1 MNETMDDPDLRSDE
15 TILVRTPGIYV
26 KSIPFEGILTNKR
39 IFLIDRAKKLLPPKE
54 ILLATIKDV
63 DPGENAIRDQTI
75 TLSVI
80 AKTGE
85 VRQMI
90 LTFSRQAGGNRI
102 KERNDWVRFLRERTS
117 SSFEQAIRRVVPGRE
132 STAKAE
138 EGPAPRIE
146 VVNSPVQQ
154 SSRPAL
160 QSSGKKEV
168 ENIQPLKRIT
178 GANGSH
184 EPIPITKRES
194 APPAEPVM
202 EEHELPA
209 FGLFCSRC
217 GNRLME
223 GSVFC
228 NRCGYQVARQATVA
242 ESASLTKAGL
252 TDTRPPGSV
261 REDLQ
266 YDQTPGEPEMR
277 IAADPIREAI
287 ERDDR
292 GLHIPSSPAATGVP
306 KKPPRATFFS
316 RIFGK
321 REKSLPLPK
330 KSQPAGGALPPR
342 KVPDSGRGSRFR
354 PGRRTILAVTAI
366 LVLVVVV
373 VLGVMFVLPM
383 VSSGSGFFSGT
394 SSSPATSSSGS
405 SSPTINPTIAP
416 SGTFVPVET
425 TPATIPAAGVYVH
438 INYLGS
444 WQGTYGMPSDPQK
457 TVDSGD
463 RLYEVLNATGTVQAS
478 VTKRDSSTRHDLT
491 LEIYKDGKL
500 LTSGATSAAFGSV
513 TLSVDVK
520 TGIVQPPKISAGT
533 TPAAATP
540 SLAGT
545 TVPTTSK
552 TNGPAVNTTTA
563 AH

>member
-1 MNETMDDPDLRSDE
+1 MNETMNDPDLRNDE

-39 IFLIDRAKKLLPPKE
+39 IFLVDRAKNLLPPKE

-102 KERNDWVRFLRERTS
+102 KERNEWVRFLRERTS
-117 SSFEQAIRRVVPGRE
+117 SSFEQAIRRVVPGKE
-132 STAKAE
+132 SPVTAE

-154 SSRPAL
+154 PSRPAVP
-160 QSSGKKEV
+160 SPGKKEV
-168 ENIQPLKRIT
+168 ENIQPLKRII
-178 GANGSH
+178 GANASY
-184 EPIPITKRES
+184 EPIPITKREQT
-194 APPAEPVM
+194 PPAEPAPA
-202 EEHELPA
+202 EDELPA
-209 FGLFCSRC
+209 FGFFCSRC

-228 NRCGYQVARQATVA
+228 NRCGYQVARQSTSA
-242 ESASLTKAGL
+242 ELTPVTKAGSAGARL
-252 TDTRPPGSV
+252 PGSV
-261 REDLQ
+261 
-266 YDQTPGEPEMR
+266 PENLEHEQAPEKPQMQ
-277 IAADPIREAI
+277 IASDPIREAI
-287 ERDDR
+287 ENEDR
-292 GLHIPSSPAATGVP
+292 GVTVSSSPKAAELR
-306 KKPPRATFFS
+306 KKTPRETFFS

-321 REKSLPLPK
+321 KQKTLPPAK
-330 KSQPAGGALPPR
+330 KSQPVERARPPK
-342 KVPDSGRGSRFR
+342 KVPNPGAGFRFR
-354 PGRRTILAVTAI
+354 PGRRTILVGAGI
-366 LVLVVVV
+366 LVLIVIVA
-373 VLGVMFVLPM
+373 LGAIFVLPM

-394 SSSPATSSSGS
+394 SASPGTSSSGS
-405 SSPTINPTIAP
+405 SSPIINPTLAP
-416 SGTFVPVET
+416 SGTFVVPVET

-478 VTKRDSSTRHDLT
+478 VAKRDSSTRHDLT
-491 LEIYKDGKL
+491 VEIYKDGKL
-500 LTSGATSAAFGSV
+500 LTSGVTSAAFGSV

-520 TGIVQPPKISAGT
+520 TGIAQPPKISAGT
-533 TPAAATP
+533 TIAATT
-540 SLAGT
+540 SSSAATAL
-545 TVPTTSK
+545 PTPSK
-552 TNGPAVNTTTA
+552 TTGPAVNTTTA
-563 AH
+563 H